1 MFHILSLCLLLSE
14 ETKKLAC
21 ASLIFLLSASCQSC
35 PDLGGAVLDDEN
47 QDDQSEQEGADHA
60 PSAPGDSDDKG
71 GTDTAGTDQAEGC
84 GILEVDIETV
94 DDRGD
99 KGCGQLRQ
107 NAAADLLEGC
117 AACRVQ

>member
-1 MFHILSLCLLLSE
+1 MFHILSVCLLLSE

-35 PDLGGAVLDDEN
+35 PDLGGAVLDDQY
-47 QDDQSEQEGADHA
+47 QDDESEQEGSYHA
-60 PSAPGDSDDKG
+60 PSASGDGNDQG
-71 GTDTAGTDQAEGC
+71 CTNTAGTDEAEGC
-84 GILEVDIETV
+84 RILEVDAETV